1 MNYKNPDFYKR
12 SENFF
17 PKKDN
22 SAFLRRSLSK
32 KYKEDSNKNFDIQ
45 DEINNE
51 EELYEEEN
59 NDIYNNRYTNTKNI
73 QSKSNY
79 NRNFFQTYNTHQY
92 NLNNRG
98 AFYTKAK
105 NENKNRQALL
115 ERMNNDNKNKYNVN
129 KYFTTNIGDDNV
141 YEEFIINYN
150 PGMKPDENKLSNT
163 IDRKR
168 PHISMSNTNNTKN
181 RIYIRVSLNN
191 GIYKVDK
198 KLINDLYNDNNN
210 KEKIDYFNSTYH
222 PNHPY
227 QKRKILDFKEKEPI
241 ENGMPDR
248 IKKELYF
255 KNNRNNLT
263 NYNFF
268 DKRLKKNDYNYNFNT
283 YNLDKNNYDRNYNYV
298 KHNLNNYN
306 NNTYENNFQY
316 SITQKDF
323 MNKNNKYLIQRNNN
337 KNIEQKINLFLE
349 HFSEYCIQYYNRII
363 KQLFSYLKNTNQ
375 NTTKKYN
382 IITHKKI
389 PIDKSNTNNFNLNIK
404 NNLIPKSNNKL
415 NNRNYIKKIKPVAN
429 TEEKTNENKN
439 ERIPYHKSTDL
450 VIDRI
455 RYNNQSKSPDKKNNF
470 EMFRD
475 IKELSKKYESINN
488 RKSRKSFNG
497 HLKKGNDLSFNA
509 DSVKRNKEKEKWE
522 KTLEKE
528 REMKRIKEKEK
539 KENNKDLIYIQNNN
553 ENFDNKSVVD
563 IRNKYKKL
571 NNIKNKNNK
580 NQMFIVKKLQTK
592 DKKIHIN
599 IKYLNYYI
607 TNNSRGKYFFNNK
620 KYKNLQKNNAFNITL
635 FGIKNKNKKA
645 KNENNNNNG
654 NKKLTSIKEE
664 KENKIELSLSDEA
677 QENP

>member
-553 ENFDNKSVVD
+553 ENFDNKNIIN

-580 NQMFIVKKLQTK
+580 NQMIIIKKLQTK

>member
-22 SAFLRRSLSK
+22 SAFLRRALSK

-105 NENKNRQALL
+105 NENNNRQALL

-181 RIYIRVSLNN
+181 RIYSRVSLNN

-389 PIDKSNTNNFNLNIK
+389 PIDKSNTNNFNINIK

-553 ENFDNKSVVD
+553 ENFDNKNIIN

-580 NQMFIVKKLQTK
+580 NQMIIIKKLQTK

-654 NKKLTSIKEE
+654 NKKLASIKEE

>member
-59 NDIYNNRYTNTKNI
+59 NDIYNDRYTNTKNI

-181 RIYIRVSLNN
+181 RIYSRVSLNN

-306 NNTYENNFQY
+306 NNTYENNYQY

-389 PIDKSNTNNFNLNIK
+389 PIDKSNTNNFNINIK

-553 ENFDNKSVVD
+553 ENFDNKNIIN

-580 NQMFIVKKLQTK
+580 NQMLIIKKLQ
-592 DKKIHIN
+592 I
-599 IKYLNYYI
+599 
-607 TNNSRGKYFFNNK
+607 
-620 KYKNLQKNNAFNITL
+620 
-635 FGIKNKNKKA
+635 
-645 KNENNNNNG
+645 
-654 NKKLTSIKEE
+654 
-664 KENKIELSLSDEA
+664 
-677 QENP
+677 

>member
-1 MNYKNPDFYKR
+1 MNYKNPDFYRR

-22 SAFLRRSLSK
+22 SAFLRRALSK
-32 KYKEDSNKNFDIQ
+32 KYKEDNNKNFDIQ

-51 EELYEEEN
+51 EELSEEN
-59 NDIYNNRYTNTKNI
+59 NVINNNKYTNTKKMN
-73 QSKSNY
+73 SKANY
-79 NRNFFQTYNTHQY
+79 NKNFFQTYNTHQH

-98 AFYTKAK
+98 AFYTKKK
-105 NENKNRQALL
+105 NENKNSQALL
-115 ERMNNDNKNKYNVN
+115 ERMKNDNRNKYNVN

-150 PGMKPDENKLSNT
+150 PGMSPNENKQSNT
-163 IDRKR
+163 IDRKK
-168 PHISMSNTNNTKN
+168 PYININNMNNTKN
-181 RIYIRVSLNN
+181 KIYNRVSLNN

-198 KLINDLYNDNNN
+198 KSFNDLYRDNNN
-210 KEKIDYFNSTYH
+210 TKEKIEYFNSTYH

-283 YNLDKNNYDRNYNYV
+283 YNIGKNNYDRNYNYS
-298 KHNLNNYN
+298 KDNLNNYN
-306 NNTYENNFQY
+306 NNTFENNIQY
-316 SITQKDF
+316 NITQKDF
-323 MNKNNKYLIQRNNN
+323 NNKSNKYLIQRKDN

-363 KQLFSYLKNTNQ
+363 KQLFSYLKKYSKISS
-375 NTTKKYN
+375 KKYN
-382 IITHKKI
+382 IITHKRI
-389 PIDKSNTNNFNLNIK
+389 PIDKTNINNFKNTK
-404 NNLIPKSNNKL
+404 NNLIPKTNTKSNYR
-415 NNRNYIKKIKPVAN
+415 NNITKIKPVTN
-429 TEEKTNENKN
+429 TEEKSDEKKN

-475 IKELSKKYESINN
+475 IKELSKKYEAINS
-488 RKSRKSFNG
+488 RKSRQSFNG
-497 HLKKGNDLSFNA
+497 HLKKGNDLSFDA
-509 DSVKRNKEKEKWE
+509 DSVKRSKEKEKWE

-528 REMKRIKEKEK
+528 REMKKNKEKEK
-539 KENNKDLIYIQNNN
+539 KENKKDLIYIQNNN
-553 ENFDNKSVVD
+553 EIFDNKNKNN

-571 NNIKNKNNK
+571 NNNKNKNNK
-580 NQMFIVKKLQTK
+580 NQMIIVKKLQTK

-599 IKYLNYYI
+599 IKYLNNYV
-607 TNNSRGKYFFNNK
+607 TNNTRGKYFFNNK

-635 FGIKNKNKKA
+635 FGTKNKNKKI
-645 KNENNNNNG
+645 KNENNSNNG
-654 NKKLTSIKEE
+654 NKKLASIKEE
-664 KENKIELSLSDEA
+664 KENKIEVSLSDEA